1 MARKSIKVKINRREF
16 ARQTSRVRTA
26 KQVKDLAY
34 KEAEKK
40 AEEAKK
46 ELIQEFDENRI
57 TKELEAGSGNTK
69 NISRTL
75 LGLPYGQ
82 GSLYGFIGFV
92 DGTNPID
99 EVRSYLKETG
109 HVNKST
115 RLQKRGARGG
125 SYEFKVEVPDMNAI
139 EALTPMP
146 WEGGRSWTRA
156 IERGIS
162 GLSNYMLNH
171 SASSRSGQGIQSKN
185 RMYQAAM
192 YKPTKYLSAM
202 INNYVRILQ
211 GRKPKT

>member
-1 MARKSIKVKINRREF
+1 MARRSVKVKINRKEF

-34 KEAEKK
+34 KSAQEKAK
-40 AEEAKK
+40 EAKK
-46 ELIQEFDENRI
+46 ELIQEFDQNRI

-99 EVRSYLKETG
+99 EVRSYLKGTG
-109 HVNKST
+109 HVNKSA
-115 RLQKRGARGG
+115 RLQKRGVRGG

-211 GRKPKT
+211 GRKPKI

>member
-1 MARKSIKVKINRREF
+1 MLLLPIF
-16 ARQTSRVRTA
+16 
-26 KQVKDLAY
+26 L
-34 KEAEKK
+34 
-40 AEEAKK
+40 
-46 ELIQEFDENRI
+46 QEN
-57 TKELEAGSGNTK
+57 
-69 NISRTL
+69 
-75 LGLPYGQ
+75 
-82 GSLYGFIGFV
+82 LYGFIGFV
-92 DGTNPID
+92 DGTNPIE
-99 EVRSYLKETG
+99 EVRSYLQGTG
-109 HVNKST
+109 HVSKTT
-115 RLQKRGARGG
+115 RFQKRGARGG
-125 SYEFKVEVPDMNAI
+125 SYRFKVEVPDMNII
-139 EALTPMP
+139 EGLTPMP

>member
-1 MARKSIKVKINRREF
+1 MARKTHKVRINRREF
-16 ARQTSRVRTA
+16 ARQASRVRTA
-26 KQVKDLAY
+26 KRLKELAH
-34 KEAEKK
+34 KAAQEK
-40 AEEAKK
+40 AQEAKE
-46 ELIQEFDENRI
+46 ELLEEFNENKI

-92 DGTNPID
+92 DGTNPIE
-99 EVRSYLKETG
+99 EVRSYLEGTG
-109 HVNKST
+109 HVYKTT
-115 RLQKRGARGG
+115 RFQKRGVRGG

-139 EALTPMP
+139 EGLTPMP

-156 IERGIS
+156 IEKGIS

-185 RMYQAAM
+185 KMYQAAM
-192 YKPTKYLSAM
+192 YKPTKYLSSI
-202 INNYVRILQ
+202 INNYVRRLQ
-211 GRKPKT
+211 GRRVKR

>member
-1 MARKSIKVKINRREF
+1 MARRNVKVRINRQEF
-16 ARQTSRVRTA
+16 ARQTSRVRSA
-26 KQVKDLAY
+26 KKVKEVAY
-34 KEAEKK
+34 EEAQKK

-82 GSLYGFIGFV
+82 GSLYGFIGFT
-92 DGTNPID
+92 DGTNPVE
-99 EVRSYLKETG
+99 EVRSYLKGSG
-109 HVNKST
+109 HVYKT
-115 RLQKRGARGG
+115 ARLQKKGPRAG
-125 SYEFKVEVPDMNAI
+125 SYQFKAEVPSMNAI
-139 EALTPMP
+139 EGLTPMP

-171 SASSRSGQGIQSKN
+171 SAASRSGQGIQSKN

-192 YKPTKYLSAM
+192 YKPTKYISAM

-211 GRKPKT
+211 GRKPKA

>member
-1 MARKSIKVKINRREF
+1 MARKQIKLKINKREF
-16 ARQTSRVRTA
+16 DRQVSRVRTA
-26 KQVKDLAY
+26 PKIKELAY
-34 KEAEKK
+34 KRAQEMAED
-40 AEEAKK
+40 AKK
-46 ELIQEFDENRI
+46 ELIKEFNENPI

-99 EVRSYLKETG
+99 EVRSYLEGTG
-109 HVNKST
+109 HVYKSA

-125 SYEFKVEVPDMNAI
+125 TYEFKADVPSMNAI
-139 EALTPMP
+139 EGLTPMP

-185 RMYQAAM
+185 KMYQAAM

-202 INNYVRILQ
+202 INNYVRALQ
-211 GRKPKT
+211 GRKPKR